1 MDTKKIE
8 GLKLR
13 AKNLKGM
20 GLDIIS
26 KIGVFESSL
35 HDCIERKSDLSSL
48 SKTETKGLVNLY
60 EKGNTGYQTATACM
74 SKNTVIPYL
83 KFGNIDVTYFYN
95 LVTSLSIKNLSE
107 YGLLNATVTTDL
119 DTKNGS
125 FNIIQ
130 VTTNISNYPDII
142 IGTATLKND
151 IFDSMYMLESI
162 YRHLNSVKEYTN
174 DRVWNIEMSSAYNIF
189 DIYEDTFFKAS
200 QFTL

>member
-13 AKNLKGM
+13 VKNLKGM
-20 GLDIIS
+20 GLNMIS
-26 KIGVFESSL
+26 KIGAFESSL
-35 HDCIERKSDLSSL
+35 HDCIERKSDLPCL
-48 SKTETKGLVNLY
+48 SKIE
-60 EKGNTGYQTATACM
+60 
-74 SKNTVIPYL
+74 
-83 KFGNIDVTYFYN
+83 NIDVTYFYN
-95 LVTSLSIKNLSE
+95 LATSLSIKSLSE
-107 YGLLNATVTTDL
+107 YGLLKATVTTDL

-125 FNIIQ
+125 FNVIQ